1 VDEEYS
7 SKMRLEIEGLG
18 IIMYSPFAV
27 VDILEQESYFSQ
39 HYATPEQVQQHI
51 QAGTIVS
58 FGTSSSGTYLL
69 DFVSGYPDEDTL
81 RDNEFKLRL
90 GVEVRDGLLC
100 VGDVFDLMDWTK
112 EIPPER
118 IVEIEDG
125 FYHISLCSNTP
136 ASGIIGDSQEIL
148 VYMNKLESMPKLANL
163 GVPTLC

>member
-1 VDEEYS
+1 MNQEHS
-7 SKMRLEIEGLG
+7 SQIELEIEGLG
-18 IIMYSPFAV
+18 IIMYSPFATA
-27 VDILEQESYFSQ
+27 DITEGENYFSP
-39 HYATPEQVQQHI
+39 HYSTPEQVQQHI
-51 QAGTIVS
+51 QVGTIVS
-58 FGTSSSGTYLL
+58 FGTSSPGTYLL
-69 DFVSGYPDEDTL
+69 DFVSGYPEQSIL
-81 RDNEFKLRL
+81 ESSEFKLRL
-90 GVEVRDGLLC
+90 GIEIRNGVLC

-118 IVEIEDG
+118 IVEIENG